1 MNNYIP
7 SPVNTDDVKLDP
19 ELISLTEMIAENV
32 HDVWAL
38 GRINEGWVYGENRD
52 NEKKTT
58 PCLVPYD
65 ELPEAEKEYDRK
77 TALETVKLIKKLGF
91 HITRENP
98 EAILF
103 NLAKAYN
110 DMASLYQTLND
121 PENAGTYY
129 LKAIEIEEQI
139 AENNNDLMSYLI
151 NTCNIAGNFFK
162 EQGDSEKAEEMFQRA
177 FDLCRKA
184 EPSKDFD
191 PDLATTCFN
200 YGIFR
205 EKVGYL
211 DKALEIAKATPDD
224 PFCKAIIEIYGERNK
239 N

>member
-38 GRINEGWVYGENRD
+38 GRINDGWVYGENRD
-52 NEKKTT
+52 DEKKTT
-58 PCLVPYD
+58 PCLVPYAK
-65 ELPEAEKEYDRK
+65 LPETEKEYDRK
-77 TALETVKLIKKLGF
+77 TAFETVKLIKKLGF
-91 HITRENP
+91 RITRENL
-98 EAILF
+98 EA
-103 NLAKAYN
+103 
-110 DMASLYQTLND
+110 
-121 PENAGTYY
+121 
-129 LKAIEIEEQI
+129 
-139 AENNNDLMSYLI
+139 
-151 NTCNIAGNFFK
+151 FFK
-162 EQGDSEKAEEMFQRA
+162 EQGDCEKAEEMFQRA
-177 FDLCRKA
+177 FELCQKA
-184 EPSKDFD
+184 EPNKDFD

-211 DKALEIAKATPDD
+211 DKALEIAKATPDN